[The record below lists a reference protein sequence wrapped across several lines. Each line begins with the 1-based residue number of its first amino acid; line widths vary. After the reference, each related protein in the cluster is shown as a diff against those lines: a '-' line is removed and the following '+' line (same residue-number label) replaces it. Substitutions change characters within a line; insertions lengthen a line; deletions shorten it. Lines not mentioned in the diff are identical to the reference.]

1 MRRFTE
7 GRYRTEKSEHRPA
20 RAYVIDGAKAYFL
33 TEETTG
39 PKHSGRP
46 SRPSRPRTNITPKV
60 SRSLPLISTQSRRTN
75 SYLCAPL

>member
-33 TEETTG
+33 TEEDYRA
-39 PKHSGRP
+39 KAFRP
-46 SRPSRPRTNITPKV
+46 PFET
-60 SRSLPLISTQSRRTN
+60 LPTEDE
-75 SYLCAPL
+75 YHA